1 MANAIM
7 FCGTTCDKF
16 LRENLD
22 WLAKAT
28 NWARFTGTASLGV
41 INKGHVT
48 QSMQVLQPYLPS
60 APGASGAN
68 PYQEGG
74 ALFGLGLIHA
84 PVGCNLRE
92 EAAALVAPGAS
103 GATDDTRTR
112 PREVLNFLV
121 ECVRANKQSEKLIH
135 GACLGIG
142 LAAMSSKDDGIYE
155 LLKQVLYNDNA
166 VSGEAAAVAIGLIFL
181 GSGEA
186 AIVEELLTYGKDT
199 QHEKIIRGVS
209 MALAMLMYGRESH
222 ADTLVEEMLSST
234 DPWLRLGGAQVI
246 GSAYAGTGNRKAIE
260 RLLTVAVQDTSDD
273 VRRAGIMEVG
283 FVTFKEP
290 QLCVN
295 VTSVF
300 ADSHSPHI
308 RWGVAAA
315 LGIAAAGTANKQAL
329 DRLWTLQ
336 DDSSDFVRQVR
347 SFLLLPH
354 SSGRFASPS

>member
-7 FCGTTCDKF
+7 FCGTAKDQFTK
-16 LRENLD
+16 ENPE
-22 WLAKAT
+22 WVGSAS
-28 NWARFTGTASLGV
+28 NWAKFTSTACTGV

-48 QSMQVLQPYLPS
+48 QSMQVLQKGLPS
-60 APGASGAN
+60 APGAGGAN

-74 ALFGLGLIHA
+74 ALYGLGLIHA

-92 EAAALVAPGAS
+92 DAAALVAPGAS
-103 GATDDTRTR
+103 GATDDKQTR
-112 PREVLNFLV
+112 PKEVLNFLIQ
-121 ECVRANKQSEKLIH
+121 CVKANKQSEKLLH

-142 LAAMSSKDDGIYE
+142 LAAMSSKDAGIYD
-155 LLKQVLYNDNA
+155 LLKQVLFSDNA
-166 VSGEAAAVAIGLIFL
+166 VSAEAAAVAIGLLYL
-181 GSGEA
+181 GSGETDV
-186 AIVEELLTYGKDT
+186 VEELLRYGKDT

-209 MALAMLMYGRESH
+209 IALASLMYGREGH
-222 ADTLVEEMLSST
+222 ADTLIEDLLSST
-234 DPWLRLGGAQVI
+234 DPWLRLGGVQVI
-246 GSAYAGTGNRKAIE
+246 GSAYAGTGNRKSIE

-283 FVTFKEP
+283 FVAFKEP
-290 QLCVN
+290 RLCVD

-329 DRLWTLQ
+329 DRLWVLK
-336 DDSSDFVRQVR
+336 DDSTDFVRQVC
-347 SFLLLPH
+347 
-354 SSGRFASPS
+354 